1 MEFLT
6 TFRSRN
12 DAIGWAK
19 YLKSNGVAAKTVNKP
34 SGLSGSC
41 GLAVKSAVE
50 QDRFT
55 YLRSQYQG
63 RVGTTYII
71 LRDKGITK
79 FSQFN

>member
-12 DAIGWAK
+12 DAIGWSK
-19 YLKSNGVAAKTVNKP
+19 YLKMSGVVAKTVNKP

-41 GLAVKSAVE
+41 GLAVKSTVE

-71 LRDKGITK
+71 LREGGRTK
-79 FSQFN
+79 FSQFI